1 MNLCSDGHGE
11 VCYDDRTCPA
21 CSAIAD
27 KDYDISSLE
36 ARIVEL
42 ERQVEELE
50 SAE

>member
-11 VCYDDRTCPA
+11 VCYDDRTCLA

-27 KDYDISSLE
+27 KDDDISSLE
-36 ARIVEL
+36 ARIVKL
-42 ERQVEELE
+42 ERQIEELE